1 MIQRIYNLSKSRSF
15 FLLGPRGVGKS
26 TLLKQWKQG
35 LSVYFVDLLD
45 PSVESHYSLHP
56 ERLIEDWKAQK
67 TEWIV
72 IDEIQKNP
80 ELLNVVHLG
89 IAEYKI
95 KFALTGS
102 SARKIRRNAANL
114 LGGRASEFKMHP
126 LTHIELKHQF
136 NLIDVLKYGTLPEIH
151 TLDQTEKIR
160 ALYAYVSTYLKEEVL
175 VEQIIRKIEPFRRFL
190 EVAGQMNGKIL
201 NYRKISIDS
210 GVEQKSVARYYQIL
224 EDTLLG
230 FFLEPYHQS
239 IRKRQSQKAKFYF
252 FDTGVTRALQNTVKL
267 DVTEQTTTYGD
278 LFEQFVFL
286 EFVRLND
293 IFEKRFKFSYLKT
306 KDNVE
311 VDLIIERPGQP
322 IVLVEIKSSRKV
334 DQNHGDHLIRL
345 QSDFKNAEMYV
356 LNNSNS
362 ASVIKNVKH
371 VNWQKG
377 LKEIFEI

>member
-1 MIQRIYNLSKSRSF
+1 M
-15 FLLGPRGVGKS
+15 
-26 TLLKQWKQG
+26 
-35 LSVYFVDLLD
+35 
-45 PSVESHYSLHP
+45 
-56 ERLIEDWKAQK
+56 IEDWKAQK